1 MGPRN
6 VTRDKFR
13 EPILADL
20 LTDLLETFD
29 YGTPRT
35 PGRAVIA
42 LGGLG
47 TRVRVENRSAQ
58 LKMNVLSAKRPGP
71 P

>member
-1 MGPRN
+1 M
-6 VTRDKFR
+6 TRDQLGV
-13 EPILADL
+13 PILADL

-29 YGTPRT
+29 YGTPKT

-47 TRVRVENRSAQ
+47 TRVRVENRSPK
-58 LKMNVLSAKRPGP
+58 LKMNVLSAKRPP
-71 P
+71 